1 MGIRR
6 RSLGRNNSVGDAQG
20 RQNRLPRNVLVVLV
34 SAVRPPGTDRR
45 SSPSLDGGDYVP
57 VEGEAPAAAP
67 PGPVVV
73 VRLALVRLVLWL
85 MTRQLDGTRAAATHR
100 LMRSSGVAV
109 AALLNV
115 RGICVWVGCAGREAA
130 GGAMNGRRPPE
141 SQRRRRV
148 GAARSRSSD
157 LSARALLGRR
167 WRRGL
172 LHLDARCR
180 GVRLP
185 RGANRGRAFAIRR
198 FPRGAERDGI
208 GRRGEAHVAVGALR
222 RCPAVAAATPGDG
235 DSVGGSTIIRSGE
248 AFRRDD
254 VIEGRTVVLGGVAAL
269 PEDEDEDS
277 DAADEQHAEDAGGDR
292 QAATTAA
299 RVSGVV
305 VTAALRRGRAVDARR
320 RHDDSLGGVQ
330 NPQIFRLSLQD
341 RVLIAGRRDAVTV
354 DGGHRGHWCSFQTRG
369 GEIAA
374 VRAVTFDALAVRR
387 GDVERRHKAPD

>member
-172 LHLDARCR
+172 LHLDARCC
-180 GVRLP
+180 GVRLT
-185 RGANRGRAFAIRR
+185 RGGAFAIRR
-198 FPRGAERDGI
+198 FPCGAERDGI
-208 GRRGEAHVAVGALR
+208 GRRGEAHVAVGVCR
-222 RCPAVAAATPGDG
+222 AVAAATLGDRDG
-235 DSVGGSTIIRSGE
+235 VGRGTVVGSGE